1 MPPLVPPTPHRPLG
15 NASELVPHDLRE
27 CDSLAARR
35 SRPGSAANCVARRLT
50 GRSPVFSLPGTCNAA
65 RARPAAVVVVG
76 GDVSGVAACMCPA
89 ASPALPSVASVASER
104 ERRGH
109 LSPLARTGD
118 RTRAQAARRHGG
130 TAARRHARARAERRA
145 FRLAAQRISR
155 AGGAAVQPNPNP
167 HSVLGEAR
175 RRSER
180 DGEKA
185 PRPPARPR
193 LVVDRA

>member
-1 MPPLVPPTPHRPLG
+1 METGGMQPGVRPARCAFSASPVRRRCSTCSRMRNPL
-15 NASELVPHDLRE
+15 NS
-27 CDSLAARR
+27 
-35 SRPGSAANCVARRLT
+35 
-50 GRSPVFSLPGTCNAA
+50 SPVFSLPGTCNAV
-65 RARPAAVVVVG
+65 RASQGASRAPVVVG
-76 GDVSGVAACMCPA
+76 GDDVSGVAACMCPA

-145 FRLAAQRISR
+145 LRLAAQRISR

-167 HSVLGEAR
+167 HSVLGERGSAR
-175 RRSER
+175 EMERRPHAILHAL
-180 DGEKA
+180 DW
-185 PRPPARPR
+185 
-193 LVVDRA
+193 

>member
-1 MPPLVPPTPHRPLG
+1 MLTH
-15 NASELVPHDLRE
+15 ASTL
-27 CDSLAARR
+27 DS
-35 SRPGSAANCVARRLT
+35 
-50 GRSPVFSLPGTCNAA
+50 SPVFSSCCWLILSPRDLQRG
-65 RARPAAVVVVG
+65 ARPRRAPVVVVG
-76 GDVSGVAACMCPA
+76 DDVSGVAACMCPA

-167 HSVLGEAR
+167 HSVLGERGSAR
-175 RRSER
+175 EMERRPHAILHAL
-180 DGEKA
+180 DW
-185 PRPPARPR
+185 
-193 LVVDRA
+193 